1 MRYRSVVLP
10 AAGLGVLAWFFF
22 SASGVAQDQAQRVPR
37 QDAAAVVKLVPVRVL
52 DAGGRPVRGLSKADF
67 TLRDNGEL
75 MTITEFE
82 IHESGESRISDL
94 SRAVDL
100 AAIPARQES
109 KRRYFFVLDMQA
121 TDLCGNRDAKKAVL
135 EFVENH
141 LLPGDEACVMTFGAL
156 TGLVLRQYLTSD
168 QEKVKLALSRS
179 IEMGSGGMVVAGGGS
194 GGAAARDEG
203 INKYGIGGTGE
214 LSTGSGAAARTGDS
228 SAVGVAGAKA
238 TLPRRNPNSSADL
251 FEEGGGIELDTA
263 GGGWL
268 GRAARTKADFA
279 SSMSELAKAM
289 KFVPGSKHVVYFSTR
304 TPGKAVGQLF
314 AEANTTIYAVN
325 TNSIPDRG
333 GGAGAGQAR
342 AMKKLQGEALKEFAE
357 ASGGVYFADLKD
369 AKTIARD
376 VEALSGN
383 YYVLG
388 YYINP
393 SWDGRL
399 HQIQV
404 TVRQPELRVLY
415 QSGYSDPKPFILLS
429 ELEKKLQLFDLL
441 LSDTP
446 VSTEALDL
454 PVCVLLGS
462 AMKEANAA
470 VLLKLVVGEKTG
482 LPPGRTELFTFI
494 FDKERKIVLAERG
507 ELDST
512 PLVEKAV
519 FPYLLT
525 AIQPGEYEIRVMA
538 RHMETGESAASRL
551 RFAVPDRGPAARMS
565 LGAPFLLVPGS
576 KPEFVRM
583 SRSKKK
589 EGEPATIVRFCP
601 CLPRNCAPLVGGLPP
616 DADVVWALLP
626 LECGPEDITGAQLDV
641 RQVRA
646 DDGTEVPVDWR
657 IVDTP
662 RTEGGTTFIL
672 VGMSVAGLAPGA
684 YRLEFSLKDET
695 LGTVTS
701 ATASLTKR

>member
-1 MRYRSVVLP
+1 MRSWSVVLP
-10 AAGLGVLAWFFF
+10 AVGLWALAWLLL
-22 SASGVAQDQAQRVPR
+22 SASGIAQDQAHRVPR
-37 QDAAAVVKLVPVRVL
+37 HDAAAVVKLVPVRVL
-52 DAGGRPVRGLSKADF
+52 DAGGRPVRGLSRADF
-67 TLRDNGEL
+67 TLRDNGEIK
-75 MTITEFE
+75 TITEFE
-82 IHESGESRISDL
+82 IHESGESQVSDL

-100 AAIPARQES
+100 AVVPVHQES
-109 KRRYFFVLDMQA
+109 KRRYFFILDMQA
-121 TDLCGNRDAKKAVL
+121 SNLYGNRDSKKAVL

-141 LLPGDEACVMTFGAL
+141 LHPGDEACVMTFGAL

-168 QEKVKLALSRS
+168 LEKVKLALRRS
-179 IEMGSGGMVVAGGGS
+179 IEMGGGGSVVAGGAG
-194 GGAAARDEG
+194 GGATSKDEG
-203 INKYGIGGTGE
+203 IGKYIDPGGLPPT
-214 LSTGSGAAARTGDS
+214 SGGQPKLAD
-228 SAVGVAGAKA
+228 AGAI
-238 TLPRRNPNSSADL
+238 LPRGNPNSSADL
-251 FEEGGGIELDTA
+251 FEEGRGGIELDTA
-263 GGGWL
+263 GGGWYA
-268 GRAARTKADFA
+268 RAARTKADFD

-325 TNSIPDRG
+325 TNSVPDKG

-357 ASGGVYFADLKD
+357 ASGGIYFADLKD

-388 YYINP
+388 YYVNP
-393 SWDGRL
+393 AWDGRL

-415 QSGYSDPKPFILLS
+415 QSGYSDPKLFVLLS
-429 ELEKKLQLFDLL
+429 ELEKKLQLFDLVF
-441 LSDTP
+441 SDTP
-446 VSTEALDL
+446 LSTEALDL
-454 PVCVLLGS
+454 PVSVLLGS

-470 VLLKLVVGEKTG
+470 VLLKLAVGEKTG

-494 FDKERKIVLAERG
+494 FDRERKIVLAERG

-512 PLVEKAV
+512 PLVGKAL

-525 AIQPGEYEIRVMA
+525 AIQPGEYEVRVLA

-551 RFAVPDRGPAARMS
+551 RFVVPDRGPAAQMS

-576 KPEFVRM
+576 RAEFVRM

-589 EGEPATIVRFCP
+589 EAEPASIVRFCP
-601 CLPRNCAPLVGGLPP
+601 CLPRNCAPLVGDLPP

-641 RQVRA
+641 RQVQV
-646 DDGTEVPVDWR
+646 DDETEVPVDWR
-657 IVDTP
+657 IIDTP

-672 VGMSVAGLAPGA
+672 VGISVAGLAPGS

-695 LGTVTS
+695 LGTTTS